1 MSIFARF
8 GRYFFGHP
16 RGSSSKV
23 SLDKY
28 ISSSSYSSGSDS
40 SFYSMTATTGA
51 GTLFFFIALL
61 GGALRAYAAG
71 LAI

>member
-23 SLDKY
+23 SLDRY
-28 ISSSSYSSGSDS
+28 IYYNYYSSGSDS
-40 SFYSMTATTGA
+40 SFYYMTATTGA

-61 GGALRAYAAG
+61 GGELRAYAAG